1 MFNKKKINQ
10 PLKDKIA
17 KVPVIMQMEA
27 LECGAA
33 SLAMVMAYYGRW
45 VPLEQLRKE
54 CGVSRDGS
62 NMKSMSRVAK
72 MYNLQPKAFRM
83 KVENLQE
90 KGTFPAIIFWQ
101 YNHFIVLDG
110 FLTKGGK
117 KYVALNDPARGKV
130 TMPIDEFERSYSGIC
145 MMFEPSPEFEPGGE
159 PASILE
165 FARQRLTGTFPMFM
179 MVMLTTL
186 IAALT
191 GILLPV
197 FSRFFVDRLLTR
209 TGLQWSTGFFVLL
222 GLVIFSQ
229 AAGLFIKTVYM
240 LKLQGKMA
248 AIANTTFLW
257 HILRLPVEFF
267 EQRMSGD
274 IAQRLQ
280 SNQEIANVLI
290 NTFAPVVL
298 DFAAMIFNL
307 VIMINYSPLLAFVGI
322 LSVAA
327 NLYLAHVISEQ
338 RVNITRVQMRDMA
351 QLRGTTL
358 QGINMIETIKSAGA
372 ENGFFA
378 NWAGYQA
385 NANAQQVKFSKLN
398 QTLGQLP
405 QLLTLF
411 TSNLILFLGVMLVM
425 QGDWTIGLISAF
437 NGYLLA
443 FQTPAQSLILAGQ
456 KIQEMRTNMERVQDV
471 FKYPV
476 DIDYTGQDIPE
487 GDDLYKLD
495 GLVEVKNVTFG
506 YNKLAEP
513 IVKDFSMTVE
523 PGKSVAIVGPSGCGK
538 STISKLITGLYPVWS
553 GEILFD
559 GKPQK
564 EINRNIFTSSVAC
577 INQDITLF
585 EDNVTENIR
594 MWDKS
599 IENFEVIL
607 AARDA
612 IIHDEIIQRE
622 GDYSALVAEGGKNF
636 SGGQRQ
642 RLEIA
647 GALAQEPTIIIMDEA
662 TSALDTK
669 TEYDLMKS
677 VKRRGVSLII
687 ISHRLSIIRD
697 CDEIIV
703 MKEGEILDRGTHS
716 ELMGRCE
723 YYSAL
728 ITNE

>member
-1 MFNKKKINQ
+1 MSTRKKINK
-10 PLKDKIA
+10 PLKDKVA

-33 SLAMVMAYYGRW
+33 SLAMILAYYGRW
-45 VPLEQLRKE
+45 IPLEQLRKE

-62 NMKSMSRVAK
+62 NMRSMSKVAK
-72 MYNLQPKAFRM
+72 KYNLQPKAFRISA
-83 KVENLQE
+83 ENLQE

-101 YNHFIVLDG
+101 YNHFVVLDG
-110 FLTKGGK
+110 FFTKSGK
-117 KYVALNDPARGKV
+117 KYVALNDPGRGKV
-130 TMPIDEFERSYSGIC
+130 TMPFEEFKGSYSGIC
-145 MMFEPSPEFEPGGE
+145 MMFEPSEEFEPGGA

-165 FARQRLTGTFPMFM
+165 FARQRLTGTLPMFL

-186 IAALT
+186 IGALT
-191 GILLPV
+191 GLLLPV

-229 AAGLFIKTVYM
+229 AASLFIKTIYM

-248 AIANTTFLW
+248 AIANTSFLW

-274 IAQRLQ
+274 IAQRQQ
-280 SNQEIANVLI
+280 SNQEIANILI

-307 VIMINYSPLLAFVGI
+307 IIMINYSPILALVGI
-322 LSVAA
+322 LALIA
-327 NLYLAHVISEQ
+327 NLYIARLISDK
-338 RVNITRVQMRDMA
+338 RVDITRVQMRDTA
-351 QLRGTTL
+351 QLKGTTL
-358 QGINMIETIKSAGA
+358 MGISMIETIKSAGA

-385 NANAQQVKFSKLN
+385 NANAQQVKFAKLN

-405 QLLTLF
+405 PLLSMF
-411 TSNLILFLGVMLVM
+411 TSNLIAFLGVLLVM
-425 QGDWTIGLISAF
+425 RGEWTITSILI
-437 NGYLLA
+437 
-443 FQTPAQSLILAGQ
+443 QTPASSLINAGQ
-456 KIQEMRTNMERVQDV
+456 QIQEMRTNMERVQDV

-476 DIDYTGQDIPE
+476 DVEYSAQEIPDDE
-487 GDDLYKLD
+487 DLYKLS
-495 GLVEVKNVTFG
+495 GLVEIKNVTFG
-506 YNKLAEP
+506 YNKLDDP
-513 IVKDFSMTVE
+513 IVKDFSMTVQ
-523 PGKSVAIVGPSGCGK
+523 PGNSVAIVGPSGCGK
-538 STISKLITGLYPVWS
+538 STMAKLITGLYPVWN

-559 GKPQK
+559 GKTQSQ
-564 EINRNIFTSSVAC
+564 INRNVFTSSVAC
-577 INQDITLF
+577 VNQDISLF
-585 EDNVTENIR
+585 EDTITENIR

-612 IIHDEIIQRE
+612 IIHDEIVQRE
-622 GDYSALVAEGGKNF
+622 GDYSGAVAEGGKNF

-647 GALAQEPTIIIMDEA
+647 GVLAQEPTIMIMDEA

-677 VKRRGVSLII
+677 IKMRGISLII

-716 ELMGRCE
+716 ELMERCE